1 MSVVGVFTCQRPLQT
16 TVLLSVR
23 ILLANLFQS
32 SRSTFSCVSF
42 PSVFAFQDDMWDTHI
57 SARGVRQ
64 QYRGVF
70 VKNPVRM
77 HARAGKGSPYPN
89 FRTRPLFWLHESP
102 EVLGFQGRVLESL
115 Y

>member
-1 MSVVGVFTCQRPLQT
+1 MREVT
-16 TVLLSVR
+16 TTDREVSKIGR

-77 HARAGKGSPYPN
+77 HARAGKGSPYLKPSWIQSC
-89 FRTRPLFWLHESP
+89 TKCIQSP
-102 EVLGFQGRVLESL
+102 HSHAQSP
-115 Y
+115 

>member
-64 QYRGVF
+64 QYPGVCLAA
-70 VKNPVRM
+70 PPRCPLTPGT
-77 HARAGKGSPYPN
+77 ASSSPTP
-89 FRTRPLFWLHESP
+89 RTTVPAPGPSESTTLP
-102 EVLGFQGRVLESL
+102 IE
-115 Y
+115 